1 MKTLITLAAALALA
15 GCVSE
20 PKIDFSKSDKQCSA
34 RCTTEY
40 SKCNSGF
47 HMSDWQNQRAC
58 NAAIKM
64 CAATCGATV
73 TE

>member
-1 MKTLITLAAALALA
+1 MKKIFALAAAVALA

-20 PKIDFSKSDKQCSA
+20 PKIDFAKADRQCSA

-47 HMSDWQNQRAC
+47 HMSDWQNQRSC
-58 NAAIKM
+58 NAAIKV
-64 CAATCGATV
+64 CASACGATV